1 MGYSGR
7 WLRAGV
13 AASLAAFLAVSAA
26 CGGASGGEALDV
38 AGAYTLTYAKVGGS
52 CTGNAQ
58 NPDFVQGILV
68 ITQNGQNVTFDFGQG
83 MSVPGTVDGDGE
95 YAFDGD
101 LTDTN
106 GLLHVQGAGMFTTT
120 GLQAAQGE
128 QGIRAQYD
136 TDASGTADCVTYGT
150 YAGNKTVGTNFT

>member
-1 MGYSGR
+1 MTYSGR
-7 WLRAGV
+7 WLRTGV
-13 AASLAAFLAVSAA
+13 SASIAAFLAGAAA
-26 CGGASGGEALDV
+26 CGGGSGGAALDV
-38 AGAYTLTYAKVGGS
+38 AGAYTLSYAKVGGS
-52 CTGNAQ
+52 CTGSAQ

-68 ITQNGQNVTFDFGQG
+68 VSQNGQNLTFDFGQG
-83 MSVPGTVDGDGE
+83 MSVPGTVDGAGA

-106 GLLHVQGAGMFTTT
+106 GLLHVEGAGMFTTT

-128 QGIRAQYD
+128 DGIRAEYD

-150 YAGNKTVGTNFT
+150 YSGNKTIGTNFT